1 MDKNQ
6 NEVVKTSEANKD
18 TKKLSNLEQT
28 QGIDTDIAEVMTQ
41 IQESDRNKI
50 HIINKRIDFDKKTMK
65 RLNTMLPLYS
75 DEAGEGIKESEL
87 YSYVVRVAVNTLFEG
102 DFKKKLDEL

>member
-1 MDKNQ
+1 METT
-6 NEVVKTSEANKD
+6 NETEV
-18 TKKLSNLEQT
+18 QT
-28 QGIDTDIAEVMTQ
+28 QSVDAEITEAMTQ
-41 IQESDRNKI
+41 IQESNGNKV
-50 HIINKRIDFDKKTMK
+50 HMTNKRIDFDQKTMK